1 MPAIAGMRP
10 GTCPRTQRCAHS
22 KVRLLGTCPRT
33 QLRDR
38 SGRHTSEDWA
48 ARPSDCLPAA
58 ALDTG
63 ASLAV
68 AGLEAAAAAGRA
80 AGFVTFGA
88 AADAVAFV
96 GAAARDSELALTAA
110 G

>member
-1 MPAIAGMRP
+1 M
-10 GTCPRTQRCAHS
+10 
-22 KVRLLGTCPRT
+22 
-33 QLRDR
+33 
-38 SGRHTSEDWA
+38 
-48 ARPSDCLPAA
+48 
-58 ALDTG
+58 
-63 ASLAV
+63 AV

-88 AADAVAFV
+88 SADAVAFV